1 MLVSMLVRCEQC
13 GHESAP
19 RYHYCG
25 MCGAKLPPPEPPP
38 PLPPLPEKPAPAAEK
53 PATEPVVRQVSGP
66 SFLGL
71 ADEPTSS
78 VSYLLED
85 EYSESHWGRSVVLL
99 LVLIGIGFAGWHWRG
114 QLRTYVE
121 SRLAQHPTG
130 SQSEQA
136 SPSEA
141 PGSEVGAGMPG
152 SATAAEKPM
161 TGVGDLP
168 PNPTTAQSPT
178 GAPAAQP
185 ATPNPTALPTASA
198 PAPTQNASAPAT
210 AGANAANG
218 SAPGA
223 PASSTVPA
231 QPTATPAPAE
241 TAENAGPNAASATP
255 VASTTPTPAVTKHA
269 RPRVKQTAPAPSDA
283 DQLESQGEKYLYGTG
298 APASCS
304 LAEKSLQAAAER
316 GSGKAD
322 SVLGTMYA
330 TGHCVGRDLPLAY
343 RWFAKALAQDPSN
356 DRLQRDLQVLWNQ
369 MTSEERQIA
378 MRR

>member
-1 MLVSMLVRCEQC
+1 
-13 GHESAP
+13 
-19 RYHYCG
+19 
-25 MCGAKLPPPEPPP
+25 
-38 PLPPLPEKPAPAAEK
+38 
-53 PATEPVVRQVSGP
+53 VVRQVSGP

-85 EYSESHWGRSVVLL
+85 EYSESHWGRSAVLL

-121 SRLAQHPTG
+121 SRLAQHPNG

-168 PNPTTAQSPT
+168 PNPTTAQSPAGAPAAQNPT
-178 GAPAAQP
+178 GAQSPAAQP

-198 PAPTQNASAPAT
+198 AAPTQNASAPAT

-218 SAPGA
+218 SASGVPA
-223 PASSTVPA
+223 PSTVRA

-241 TAENAGPNAASATP
+241 TAEMAGPNAASATP
-255 VASTTPTPAVTKHA
+255 AASTTPTPAVTKHA
-269 RPRVKQTAPAPSDA
+269 RPKVKQTAPAPSDA

-343 RWFAKALAQDPSN
+343 RWFAKALAQDPGN